1 MAVAEAWC
9 VTTDQAKL
17 AIGVP
22 VSLQK
27 TGTLAFNAHRIYGTL
42 NYPYLVQRL
51 TRVMVNKS
59 KHVQVTNWRYD
70 WRPSNYNV
78 TPDLAEHR
86 GGLVRWYQPLYVSSK
101 VQ

>member
-27 TGTLAFNAHRIYGTL
+27 TGSLAFNAHRIYGTL
-42 NYPYLVQRL
+42 NYPYLVQRY
-51 TRVMVNKS
+51 TRVMVL
-59 KHVQVTNWRYD
+59 HVSQYMFR
-70 WRPSNYNV
+70 
-78 TPDLAEHR
+78 
-86 GGLVRWYQPLYVSSK
+86 
-101 VQ
+101 

>member
-1 MAVAEAWC
+1 
-9 VTTDQAKL
+9 
-17 AIGVP
+17 
-22 VSLQK
+22 
-27 TGTLAFNAHRIYGTL
+27 
-42 NYPYLVQRL
+42 
-51 TRVMVNKS
+51 MVNKS

>member
-22 VSLQK
+22 TSLE
-27 TGTLAFNAHRIYGTL
+27 GTLAFNAHSRIYSTL
-42 NYPYLVQRL
+42 YYPYLVLRQ

-59 KHVQVTNWRYD
+59 IHV
-70 WRPSNYNV
+70 
-78 TPDLAEHR
+78 
-86 GGLVRWYQPLYVSSK
+86 
-101 VQ
+101 